1 MHEPIGNSVM
11 ARIRLRD
18 GSSADREAIA
28 LRKVGEVGL
37 VLLDEEVVAAPD
49 RSHQGNSQGTSYRQG
64 HTLLASLRRLFR
76 AQTFSLG
83 QRFPRQARVAA
94 RLDHG
99 NQDVVSKLDATRVM
113 PVLISK
119 EPPVH

>member
-1 MHEPIGNSVM
+1 MHEQIGNGVM

-18 GSSADREAIA
+18 RSSADREAIA
-28 LRKVGEVGL
+28 LRKIGEVGL
-37 VLLDEEVVAAPD
+37 MLPDKEVVAAPD
-49 RSHQGNSQGTSYRQG
+49 RGHQGNSQGTSYRQG
-64 HTLLASLRRLFR
+64 HTLLASLRYLLG

-83 QRFPRQARVAA
+83 QRFPRQARIAA

-99 NQDVVSKLDATRVM
+99 NKDVVRKLDAARMV